1 MYHRRL
7 FLARKNGGSLKL
19 RRLSLLLY
27 SKRFLTYFLIFTAF
41 FNWLWCYYIQFPFT
55 KPLIFRHKL
64 FIFRPV
70 CSYYVHLFQPF
81 IWFTS
86 CYCLCFVISNTF
98 KSNARETWCVI
109 LVSESWHI
117 LLRITAHP
125 RGAFISVGD
134 CTPTEKDLLLLTTC
148 RSGSLLDWDENCC
161 MTPAVPS
168 IVMSLL

>member
-109 LVSESWHI
+109 LVSKSWHI
-117 LLRITAHP
+117 LLRITAH
-125 RGAFISVGD
+125 S
-134 CTPTEKDLLLLTTC
+134 TL
-148 RSGSLLDWDENCC
+148 RSGRHK
-161 MTPAVPS
+161 T
-168 IVMSLL
+168 IVHWTMCALAERLSQSEIVLPLRKTCYYSPLAGVF